1 MFNLNGNNYDSNQLS
16 EEGKQILSLLTEAQN
31 ELKHLETQKSL
42 LQAAQQEL
50 INRLKPMLPD
60 PVSPTP
66 YGSAEILGEASAQI
80 PTTPAEKPK
89 SDPKPF
95 TSNIPEAYR
104 AQS

>member
-16 EEGKQILSLLTEAQN
+16 EEGKQILSLLTEALN

-66 YGSAEILGEASAQI
+66 HGSAEILGEASAEI
-80 PTTPAEKPK
+80 PTTPAKKPK
-89 SDPKPF
+89 NNPTPF

-104 AQS
+104 AQP